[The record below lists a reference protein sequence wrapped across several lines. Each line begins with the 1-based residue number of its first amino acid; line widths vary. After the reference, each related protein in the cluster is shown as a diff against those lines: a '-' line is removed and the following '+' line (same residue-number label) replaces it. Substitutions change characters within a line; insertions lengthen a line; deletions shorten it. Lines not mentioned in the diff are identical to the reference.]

1 MPMELSSSPTL
12 AIEASGLV
20 KVFGDVRAVDGV
32 DLAVPAGTV
41 YGFLGPNGAGKTTAI
56 RTLATLLRPDGGEA
70 RVLGH
75 DIVREADA
83 VRARVSLTGQF
94 ASVDEELTGVE
105 NLVLLGRLL
114 GCSRVQA
121 RERAGEL
128 LDAFGLAEAGDRLV
142 KTYSGGM
149 QRRLDIAASIIAT
162 PELIFLDEPTTG
174 LDPRSRNQVWEI
186 VRWLVAE
193 GTTVLLTTQYLDEAD
208 RLAHR
213 IAVIDHGR
221 IIAEGTP
228 RELKASVGSGA
239 VHVRVQDPEQRPD
252 AQRRLTETLG
262 VPVHLEADPSAITA
276 RVGDAEVV
284 AHALAEL
291 ARSGIAVTDFSLG
304 QPSLDEVFLAL
315 TGRPAEEPMA
325 DEDIEPN
332 DEEDAA

>member
-1 MPMELSSSPTL
+1 MDSELPRSPAL

-20 KVFGDVRAVDGV
+20 KAFGEVRAVDGI
-32 DLAVPAGTV
+32 DLAVPAGAL

-94 ASVDEELTGVE
+94 ASVDEELTGAE

-114 GCSRVQA
+114 GYPRPQA

-239 VHVRVQDPEQRPD
+239 VHVRLRDPGQRPD
-252 AQRRLTETLG
+252 AQRLLTQALG
-262 VPVHLEADPSAITA
+262 VPVHLEADPGAVTA
-276 RVGDAEVV
+276 RVGDAEAV
-284 AHALAEL
+284 AHALADL

-315 TGRPAEEPMA
+315 TGRPAEDPRDTEAA
-325 DEDIEPN
+325 DEN